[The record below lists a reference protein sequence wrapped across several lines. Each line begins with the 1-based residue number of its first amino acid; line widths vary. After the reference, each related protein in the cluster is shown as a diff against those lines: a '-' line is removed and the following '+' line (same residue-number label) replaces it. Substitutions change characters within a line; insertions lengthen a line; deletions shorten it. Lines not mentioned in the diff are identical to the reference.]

1 MGVVTSIA
9 MATVAVGGAITKGVL
24 AGDAATVAAREAGD
38 LRLQQAELEKEA
50 IARLDQDFYEAV
62 RVNTDIYD
70 KALEMS
76 NVKGAELVQAA
87 QEGDQRGVAATAG
100 KVKEIEQ
107 AGLSALSDKFSQDK
121 TNIDLARA
129 QAQKMSAAEIA
140 ALKGDQ
146 AAAAGVRAD
155 ALMKQSDTLRG
166 QATANFVTAGTE
178 AIMKGVGIAGEISG
192 AKAQG
197 AIDKL
202 VAGGM
207 SVVDAQTTVA
217 NQSQKNTRLFNRG
230 DMDIAAFTGTK
241 PKVNNT
247 SLSQDEETVSNPELS
262 VAEETVAEQT
272 LLPTGDFVNSRV
284 KGLLEREVKDGGSF
298 YNPFLKDYNGSM
310 SSLLSGLG
318 KIDYDSLG
326 FSMRINENYGRFPK

>member
-9 MATVAVGGAITKGVL
+9 MATVAVGGAVAKGVI
-24 AGDAATVAAREAGD
+24 AGDASTVAAREAGR
-38 LRLQQAELEKEA
+38 LRVQQQELEKEA

-70 KALEMS
+70 KALEVA

-107 AGLSALSDKFSQDK
+107 AGLGALADKFSQDK

-129 QAQKMSAAEIA
+129 KAQEMSAAEIA
-140 ALKGDQ
+140 AMQSDR

-155 ALMKQSDTLRG
+155 ALMAQSDKLRG
-166 QATANFVTAGTE
+166 QATANFITAGTE
-178 AIMKGVGIAGEISG
+178 AITQGIGIAGEISG

-197 AIDKL
+197 AIDSL

-207 SVVDAQTTVA
+207 SVADAQTVVA
-217 NQSQKNTRLFNRG
+217 NQSKRNIREFNRG
-230 DMDIAAFTGTK
+230 DLDVAAFTGTK
-241 PKVNNT
+241 INQQPINSEPQIQQTVIE
-247 SLSQDEETVSNPELS
+247 SQPMV
-262 VAEETVAEQT
+262 
-272 LLPTGDFVNSRV
+272 
-284 KGLLEREVKDGGSF
+284 
-298 YNPFLKDYNGSM
+298 NPFTSNQFSNMFQGIFATDFSALNG
-310 SSLLSGLG
+310 
-318 KIDYDSLG
+318 KQD
-326 FSMRINENYGRFPK
+326 FSQLMGGADPLNFNN

>member
-129 QAQKMSAAEIA
+129 KAQELSAAEIA
-140 ALKGDQ
+140 AMQDDR

-155 ALMKQSDTLRG
+155 TLMKQSDTLRG

-178 AIMKGVGIAGEISG
+178 AIMEGVGIAGEISG

-230 DMDIAAFTGTK
+230 DLDVAAFTGNKITQQPITPQPQLQQTGIK
-241 PKVNNT
+241 TQPIVNPFINNQFST
-247 SLSQDEETVSNPELS
+247 MFQGLFATDFSALGGKQDLSQLMGESDPLN
-262 VAEETVAEQT
+262 
-272 LLPTGDFVNSRV
+272 FN
-284 KGLLEREVKDGGSF
+284 K
-298 YNPFLKDYNGSM
+298 
-310 SSLLSGLG
+310 
-318 KIDYDSLG
+318 
-326 FSMRINENYGRFPK
+326 

>member
-9 MATVAVGGAITKGVL
+9 MATVSVGGSIAKGVL

-129 QAQKMSAAEIA
+129 KAQELSAAEIA
-140 ALKGDQ
+140 AMQDDR

-155 ALMKQSDTLRG
+155 TLMKQSDTLRG

-207 SVVDAQTTVA
+207 SVVDAQKTVA

-230 DMDIAAFTGTK
+230 DLDIAAFTGNKITQQPITPQPQLQQTGIK
-241 PKVNNT
+241 TQPIVNPFMNNQFST
-247 SLSQDEETVSNPELS
+247 MFQGLFATDFSALGGKQDLSQLMYESDPLN
-262 VAEETVAEQT
+262 
-272 LLPTGDFVNSRV
+272 FN
-284 KGLLEREVKDGGSF
+284 
-298 YNPFLKDYNGSM
+298 N
-310 SSLLSGLG
+310 
-318 KIDYDSLG
+318 
-326 FSMRINENYGRFPK
+326 

>member
-1 MGVVTSIA
+1 MAAFTTIA
-9 MATVAVGGAITKGVL
+9 LATVAVGGAVYKGVQ
-24 AGDAATVAAREAGD
+24 AGSAASAAAAAAGD
-38 LRLQQAELEKEA
+38 LRVQQAELEKEA
-50 IARLDQDFYEAV
+50 VARLEQDFFEGV
-62 RVNTDIYD
+62 RANTDIYD

-129 QAQKMSAAEIA
+129 KAQELSAAEIA
-140 ALKGDQ
+140 AMQDDR

-155 ALMKQSDTLRG
+155 TLMKQSDTLRG

-207 SVVDAQTTVA
+207 SIVDAQKTVA
-217 NQSQKNTRLFNRG
+217 DQSQKNTRLFNRG
-230 DMDIAAFTGTK
+230 DLDIAAFTGNKITQQPITPQPQLQQTGIK
-241 PKVNNT
+241 TQPIVNPFMNNQFST
-247 SLSQDEETVSNPELS
+247 MFQGLFATDFSALGGKQDLSQLMYESDPLN
-262 VAEETVAEQT
+262 
-272 LLPTGDFVNSRV
+272 FN
-284 KGLLEREVKDGGSF
+284 
-298 YNPFLKDYNGSM
+298 N
-310 SSLLSGLG
+310 
-318 KIDYDSLG
+318 
-326 FSMRINENYGRFPK
+326 

>member
-129 QAQKMSAAEIA
+129 KAQELSAAEIA
-140 ALKGDQ
+140 AMQDDR

-155 ALMKQSDTLRG
+155 TLMKQSDTLRG

-178 AIMKGVGIAGEISG
+178 AIKQGVGIAGEISG

-202 VAGGM
+202 VAGGKTL
-207 SVVDAQTTVA
+207 VEAQTIVA
-217 NQSQKNTRLFNRG
+217 NQSKKNTRIFNRG
-230 DMDIAAFTGTK
+230 DMDIAAFTGNKITQQPITPQPQLQQTGIK
-241 PKVNNT
+241 TQPIVNPFMNNQFST
-247 SLSQDEETVSNPELS
+247 MFNGLFATDFSALGGKQDLSQLMYEAGPLN
-262 VAEETVAEQT
+262 
-272 LLPTGDFVNSRV
+272 FN
-284 KGLLEREVKDGGSF
+284 
-298 YNPFLKDYNGSM
+298 N
-310 SSLLSGLG
+310 
-318 KIDYDSLG
+318 
-326 FSMRINENYGRFPK
+326 

>member
-1 MGVVTSIA
+1 MGLVTSIA

-38 LRLQQAELEKEA
+38 LRVQQAELEKEA

-129 QAQKMSAAEIA
+129 QAQELSAAEIA
-140 ALKGDQ
+140 AMQDDR

-155 ALMKQSDTLRG
+155 TLMAQSDQLRG

-178 AIMKGVGIAGEISG
+178 AIMQGVGIAGEISG

-230 DMDIAAFTGTK
+230 DLDVAAFTGNKITQQPITPQPQLQQTGIK
-241 PKVNNT
+241 TQPIVNPFINNQFST
-247 SLSQDEETVSNPELS
+247 MFQGLFATDFSALGGKQDLSQLMGESDPLN
-262 VAEETVAEQT
+262 
-272 LLPTGDFVNSRV
+272 FN
-284 KGLLEREVKDGGSF
+284 
-298 YNPFLKDYNGSM
+298 N
-310 SSLLSGLG
+310 
-318 KIDYDSLG
+318 
-326 FSMRINENYGRFPK
+326 

>member
-129 QAQKMSAAEIA
+129 KAQELSAAEIA
-140 ALKGDQ
+140 AMQDDR

-155 ALMKQSDTLRG
+155 TLMKQSDTLRG
-166 QATANFVTAGTE
+166 QATANYVTAGTE
-178 AIMKGVGIAGEISG
+178 AIMQGVGIAGEISG

-202 VAGGM
+202 VAGGKTL
-207 SVVDAQTTVA
+207 VEAQTIVA
-217 NQSQKNTRLFNRG
+217 NQSKKNTRIFNRG
-230 DMDIAAFTGTK
+230 DMDIAAFTGNKITK
-241 PKVNNT
+241 RPITPQPQLQQTGIKTQPIVNPFMNNQFST
-247 SLSQDEETVSNPELS
+247 MFNGLFATDFSALGGKQDLSQLMYEADPLN
-262 VAEETVAEQT
+262 
-272 LLPTGDFVNSRV
+272 FN
-284 KGLLEREVKDGGSF
+284 
-298 YNPFLKDYNGSM
+298 N
-310 SSLLSGLG
+310 
-318 KIDYDSLG
+318 
-326 FSMRINENYGRFPK
+326 

>member
-9 MATVAVGGAITKGVL
+9 MAIVAVGGAITKGVL

-87 QEGDQRGVAATAG
+87 QEGDQRGIAATAG

-107 AGLSALSDKFSQDK
+107 AGLGALSDKFSQDK

-129 QAQKMSAAEIA
+129 KAQELSAAEIA
-140 ALKGDQ
+140 AMQDDR

-155 ALMKQSDTLRG
+155 TLMKQSDTLRG

-207 SVVDAQTTVA
+207 SVVDAQTIVA

-230 DMDIAAFTGTK
+230 DLDVAAFTGAK

-247 SLSQDEETVSNPELS
+247 SLKQGESINESIEELEERGNIIKEEGLQSVQRDLLASEELG
-262 VAEETVAEQT
+262 A
-272 LLPTGDFVNSRV
+272 
-284 KGLLEREVKDGGSF
+284 SF

-326 FSMRINENYGRFPK
+326 FSMSMNSIYDRFPK

>member
-129 QAQKMSAAEIA
+129 KAQELSAAEIA
-140 ALKGDQ
+140 AMQDDR

-155 ALMKQSDTLRG
+155 TLMKQSDTLRG
-166 QATANFVTAGTE
+166 QATANYVTAGTE
-178 AIMKGVGIAGEISG
+178 AIMQGVGIAGEISG

-207 SVVDAQTTVA
+207 SIVDAQKTVA
-217 NQSQKNTRLFNRG
+217 DQSQKNTRIFNRG
-230 DMDIAAFTGTK
+230 DMDIAAFTGNKITQQPITPQPQLQQTGIK
-241 PKVNNT
+241 TQPIVNPFMNNQFST
-247 SLSQDEETVSNPELS
+247 MFNGLFATDFSALGGKQDLSQLMYEADPLN
-262 VAEETVAEQT
+262 
-272 LLPTGDFVNSRV
+272 FN
-284 KGLLEREVKDGGSF
+284 
-298 YNPFLKDYNGSM
+298 N
-310 SSLLSGLG
+310 
-318 KIDYDSLG
+318 
-326 FSMRINENYGRFPK
+326 

>member
-1 MGVVTSIA
+1 MGLVTSIA

-38 LRLQQAELEKEA
+38 LRVQQAELEKEA

-129 QAQKMSAAEIA
+129 QAQEMSAAEIA

-155 ALMKQSDTLRG
+155 ALMKQSDQLRG
-166 QATANFVTAGTE
+166 QATANFVKAGTE
-178 AIMKGVGIAGEISG
+178 AIMQGVGIAGEISG

-230 DMDIAAFTGTK
+230 DLDVAAFTGNKITQQPITPQPQLQQTGIK
-241 PKVNNT
+241 TQPIVNPFINNQFST
-247 SLSQDEETVSNPELS
+247 MFQGLFATDFSALGGKQDLSQLMGESDPLN
-262 VAEETVAEQT
+262 
-272 LLPTGDFVNSRV
+272 FN
-284 KGLLEREVKDGGSF
+284 
-298 YNPFLKDYNGSM
+298 N
-310 SSLLSGLG
+310 
-318 KIDYDSLG
+318 
-326 FSMRINENYGRFPK
+326 

>member
-9 MATVAVGGAITKGVL
+9 MATVAVGGAVYKGVQ
-24 AGDAATVAAREAGD
+24 AGNASTVAAREAGT

-70 KALEMS
+70 KALEVS

-87 QEGDQRGVAATAG
+87 QEGDQRGIAATAG

-107 AGLSALSDKFSQDK
+107 AGLGALSDKFSQDK

-129 QAQKMSAAEIA
+129 KAQELSAAEIA
-140 ALKGDQ
+140 AMQDDR

-155 ALMKQSDTLRG
+155 ALMAQSDKLR
-166 QATANFVTAGTE
+166 ADSTANYVTAGTQ
-178 AIMKGVGIAGEISG
+178 AIMQGVGIAGEISG

-197 AIDKL
+197 AIEKL
-202 VAGGM
+202 VSGGM
-207 SVVDAQTTVA
+207 SIVDAQTTVA
-217 NQSQKNTRLFNRG
+217 GQSKKNTRLFNRG
-230 DMDIAAFTGTK
+230 DLDIAAFTGTK
-241 PKVNNT
+241 PKVNNNT
-247 SLSQDEETVSNPELS
+247 SNNQDQTLLPQDLT
-262 VAEETVAEQT
+262 VAEET

-284 KGLLEREVKDGGSF
+284 KGFLEREVKDGGSF

-326 FSMRINENYGRFPK
+326 FSMNINERYGRFPK

>member
-129 QAQKMSAAEIA
+129 KAQELSAAEIA
-140 ALKGDQ
+140 AMQDDR

-155 ALMKQSDTLRG
+155 TLMAQSDKLRG
-166 QATANFVTAGTE
+166 EATANYVTAGTE
-178 AIMKGVGIAGEISG
+178 AIMQGVGIAGEISG

-202 VAGGM
+202 VSGGM
-207 SVVDAQTTVA
+207 SVVDAQKIVTS
-217 NQSQKNTRLFNRG
+217 QSQKNTRIFNRG
-230 DMDIAAFTGTK
+230 DMDIAAFTGNKITQQPITPQPQLQQTGIK
-241 PKVNNT
+241 TQPIVNPFINNQFST
-247 SLSQDEETVSNPELS
+247 MFQGLFATDFSALGGKQDLSQLMYESDPLN
-262 VAEETVAEQT
+262 
-272 LLPTGDFVNSRV
+272 FN
-284 KGLLEREVKDGGSF
+284 
-298 YNPFLKDYNGSM
+298 N
-310 SSLLSGLG
+310 
-318 KIDYDSLG
+318 
-326 FSMRINENYGRFPK
+326 

>member
-38 LRLQQAELEKEA
+38 LRVQQQELEKEA

-87 QEGDQRGVAATAG
+87 QEGDQRGIAATAG

-129 QAQKMSAAEIA
+129 KAQELSAAEIA
-140 ALKGDQ
+140 AMQDDR
-146 AAAAGVRAD
+146 AAAAGLRSD
-155 ALMKQSDTLRG
+155 ALMAQSDALKG

-178 AIMKGVGIAGEISG
+178 AIMQGVGIAGEISG

-230 DMDIAAFTGTK
+230 DLDIAAFTGTK
-241 PKVNNT
+241 SKVNNT
-247 SLSQDEETVSNPELS
+247 SLSQDKTVVEETVLTPEL
-262 VAEETVAEQT
+262 TVSEQT
-272 LLPTGDFVNSRV
+272 LLPNEDFVNSRV
-284 KGLLEREVKDGGSF
+284 KKALEREERDGGSF

-326 FSMRINENYGRFPK
+326 FSMNINENYGRFPK

>member
-50 IARLDQDFYEAV
+50 IARLEQDFFEGV

-129 QAQKMSAAEIA
+129 KAQELSAAEIA
-140 ALKGDQ
+140 AMQDDR
-146 AAAAGVRAD
+146 AAAAGLRSD
-155 ALMKQSDTLRG
+155 ALMKQSDALKG
-166 QATANFVTAGTE
+166 QATTNFVTAGTE
-178 AIMKGVGIAGEISG
+178 AIMKGVGIANEISG

-207 SVVDAQTTVA
+207 SVVDAQKTVA
-217 NQSQKNTRLFNRG
+217 DQSQKNTRLFNRG
-230 DMDIAAFTGTK
+230 DLDIAAFTGNKITQQPITPQPQLQQTGIK
-241 PKVNNT
+241 TQPIVNPFMNNQFST
-247 SLSQDEETVSNPELS
+247 MFQGLFATDFSALGGKQDLSQLMYESDPLN
-262 VAEETVAEQT
+262 
-272 LLPTGDFVNSRV
+272 FN
-284 KGLLEREVKDGGSF
+284 
-298 YNPFLKDYNGSM
+298 N
-310 SSLLSGLG
+310 
-318 KIDYDSLG
+318 
-326 FSMRINENYGRFPK
+326 

>member
-129 QAQKMSAAEIA
+129 KAQELSAAEIA
-140 ALKGDQ
+140 AMQDDR

-155 ALMKQSDTLRG
+155 TLMAQSDQLRG
-166 QATANFVTAGTE
+166 QATANYVKAGTE
-178 AIMKGVGIAGEISG
+178 AIMQGVGIAGEISG

-202 VAGGM
+202 VAGGKTL
-207 SVVDAQTTVA
+207 VEAQTIVA
-217 NQSQKNTRLFNRG
+217 DQSQKNTRIFNRG
-230 DMDIAAFTGTK
+230 DMDIAAFTGNKITQQPITPQPQLQQTGIK
-241 PKVNNT
+241 TQPIVNPFMNNQFST
-247 SLSQDEETVSNPELS
+247 MFQGLFATDFSALGGKQDLSQLMYEADPLN
-262 VAEETVAEQT
+262 
-272 LLPTGDFVNSRV
+272 FN
-284 KGLLEREVKDGGSF
+284 
-298 YNPFLKDYNGSM
+298 N
-310 SSLLSGLG
+310 
-318 KIDYDSLG
+318 
-326 FSMRINENYGRFPK
+326 

>member
-129 QAQKMSAAEIA
+129 KAQELSAAEIA
-140 ALKGDQ
+140 AMQDDR

-155 ALMKQSDTLRG
+155 TLMAQSDQLRG

-178 AIMKGVGIAGEISG
+178 AITKGVGIAGEISG

-230 DMDIAAFTGTK
+230 DLDVAAFTGNKITQQPITPQPQLQQTGIK
-241 PKVNNT
+241 TQPIVNPFINNQFST
-247 SLSQDEETVSNPELS
+247 MFQGLFATDFSALGGKQDLSQLMGESDPLN
-262 VAEETVAEQT
+262 
-272 LLPTGDFVNSRV
+272 FN
-284 KGLLEREVKDGGSF
+284 
-298 YNPFLKDYNGSM
+298 N
-310 SSLLSGLG
+310 
-318 KIDYDSLG
+318 
-326 FSMRINENYGRFPK
+326 

>member
-129 QAQKMSAAEIA
+129 KAQELSAAEIA
-140 ALKGDQ
+140 AMQDDR

-155 ALMKQSDTLRG
+155 TLMKQSDTLRG

-207 SVVDAQTTVA
+207 SIVDAQKIVA

-230 DMDIAAFTGTK
+230 DLDIAAFTGTK
-241 PKVNNT
+241 PKVNNNT
-247 SLSQDEETVSNPELS
+247 SNNISLPQD
-262 VAEETVAEQT
+262 QT
-272 LLPTGDFVNSRV
+272 LLPQDLTVADQTLLPNGDFVNSRA
-284 KGLLEREVKDGGSF
+284 KSLIEREEKDGGSF
-298 YNPFLKDYNGSM
+298 YNPFLKDYDGSM

-326 FSMRINENYGRFPK
+326 FSMNINENYGRFPK

>member
-38 LRLQQAELEKEA
+38 LRVQQAELEKEA

-129 QAQKMSAAEIA
+129 KAQELSAAEIA
-140 ALKGDQ
+140 AMQDDR

-155 ALMKQSDTLRG
+155 TLMKQSDTLRG

-230 DMDIAAFTGTK
+230 DMDIAAFTGAT
-241 PKVNNT
+241 PKSDSTTTFNQFTPMNELKSIDT
-247 SLSQDEETVSNPELS
+247 SLDYTPSP
-262 VAEETVAEQT
+262 
-272 LLPTGDFVNSRV
+272 
-284 KGLLEREVKDGGSF
+284 
-298 YNPFLKDYNGSM
+298 NPFLSPSGMKNMFPGVDTKNIFNTDYTSM
-310 SSLLSGLG
+310 
-318 KIDYDSLG
+318 KNNQVYDD
-326 FSMRINENYGRFPK
+326 FMKTFEYQQGRGI

>member
-129 QAQKMSAAEIA
+129 KAQELSAAEIA
-140 ALKGDQ
+140 AMQDDR

-155 ALMKQSDTLRG
+155 TLMKQSDTLRG

-178 AIMKGVGIAGEISG
+178 AIKQGVGIAGEISG

-217 NQSQKNTRLFNRG
+217 NQSQKNTRIFNRG
-230 DMDIAAFTGTK
+230 DMDIAAFTGNKITQQPITPQPQLQQTGIK
-241 PKVNNT
+241 TQPIVNPFMNNQFST
-247 SLSQDEETVSNPELS
+247 MFNGLFATDFSALGGKQDLSQLMYEADPLN
-262 VAEETVAEQT
+262 
-272 LLPTGDFVNSRV
+272 FN
-284 KGLLEREVKDGGSF
+284 
-298 YNPFLKDYNGSM
+298 N
-310 SSLLSGLG
+310 
-318 KIDYDSLG
+318 
-326 FSMRINENYGRFPK
+326 

>member
-50 IARLDQDFYEAV
+50 IARLEQDFFEGV

-129 QAQKMSAAEIA
+129 KAQELSAAEIA
-140 ALKGDQ
+140 AMQDDR
-146 AAAAGVRAD
+146 AAAAGLRSD
-155 ALMKQSDTLRG
+155 ALMKQSDALKG

-178 AIMKGVGIAGEISG
+178 AIMKGVGIANEISG

-207 SVVDAQTTVA
+207 SVVDAQKTVA
-217 NQSQKNTRLFNRG
+217 DQSQKNTRLFNRG
-230 DMDIAAFTGTK
+230 DLDIAAFTGNKITQQPITPQPQLQQTGIK
-241 PKVNNT
+241 TQPIVNPFMNNQFST
-247 SLSQDEETVSNPELS
+247 MFQGLFATDFSALGGKQDLSQLMYESDPLN
-262 VAEETVAEQT
+262 
-272 LLPTGDFVNSRV
+272 FN
-284 KGLLEREVKDGGSF
+284 
-298 YNPFLKDYNGSM
+298 N
-310 SSLLSGLG
+310 
-318 KIDYDSLG
+318 
-326 FSMRINENYGRFPK
+326 

>member
-9 MATVAVGGAITKGVL
+9 MATVAVGGAVAKGVI
-24 AGDAATVAAREAGD
+24 AGDASTVAAREAGR
-38 LRLQQAELEKEA
+38 LRVQQQELEKEA

-70 KALEMS
+70 KALEVA

-100 KVKEIEQ
+100 KIKEIEQ
-107 AGLSALSDKFSQDK
+107 AGLGALADKFSQDK

-129 QAQKMSAAEIA
+129 KAQEMSASEIA
-140 ALKGDQ
+140 AMQSDR

-155 ALMKQSDTLRG
+155 ALMAQSDKLRG
-166 QATANFVTAGTE
+166 DATANFITAGTE
-178 AIMKGVGIAGEISG
+178 AIMQGVGIAGEISG

-207 SVVDAQTTVA
+207 SVADAQTTVA

-230 DMDIAAFTGTK
+230 DLDVAAFTGTK
-241 PKVNNT
+241 INQQPIT
-247 SLSQDEETVSNPELS
+247 SEPQIQQEVIKSQPMV
-262 VAEETVAEQT
+262 
-272 LLPTGDFVNSRV
+272 
-284 KGLLEREVKDGGSF
+284 
-298 YNPFLKDYNGSM
+298 NPFTSNQFSNMFQGIFAMDFSALNG
-310 SSLLSGLG
+310 
-318 KIDYDSLG
+318 KQD
-326 FSMRINENYGRFPK
+326 FSQLMGEADPLNFNK

>member
-1 MGVVTSIA
+1 
-9 MATVAVGGAITKGVL
+9 MAGFTTL
-24 AGDAATVAAREAGD
+24 VAAGVSIGGSLAKGIIAQDASTGMSREAG
-38 LRLQQAELEKEA
+38 RFRIQQQELQNES
-50 IARLDQDFYEAV
+50 IARLEQDFLEGV

-129 QAQKMSAAEIA
+129 KAQELSAAEIA
-140 ALKGDQ
+140 AMQDDR

-155 ALMKQSDTLRG
+155 TLMKQSDTLRG

-207 SVVDAQTTVA
+207 SVVDAQKTVA
-217 NQSQKNTRLFNRG
+217 DQSQKNTRIFNRG
-230 DMDIAAFTGTK
+230 DMDIAAFTGNKITQQPITPQPQLQQTGIK
-241 PKVNNT
+241 TQPIVNPFMNNQFST
-247 SLSQDEETVSNPELS
+247 MFQGLFATDFSALGGKQDLSQLMYESDPLN
-262 VAEETVAEQT
+262 
-272 LLPTGDFVNSRV
+272 FN
-284 KGLLEREVKDGGSF
+284 
-298 YNPFLKDYNGSM
+298 N
-310 SSLLSGLG
+310 
-318 KIDYDSLG
+318 
-326 FSMRINENYGRFPK
+326 

>member
-129 QAQKMSAAEIA
+129 KAQELSAAEIA
-140 ALKGDQ
+140 AMQDDR

-155 ALMKQSDTLRG
+155 TLMKQSDTLRG

-178 AIMKGVGIAGEISG
+178 AIKQGVGIAGEISG

-207 SVVDAQTTVA
+207 SVADAQTTVA

-230 DMDIAAFTGTK
+230 DLDVAAFTGTK
-241 PKVNNT
+241 INQQPIT
-247 SLSQDEETVSNPELS
+247 SEPQIQQEVIKSQPMV
-262 VAEETVAEQT
+262 
-272 LLPTGDFVNSRV
+272 
-284 KGLLEREVKDGGSF
+284 
-298 YNPFLKDYNGSM
+298 NPFTSNQFSNMFQGIFAMDFSALNG
-310 SSLLSGLG
+310 
-318 KIDYDSLG
+318 KQD
-326 FSMRINENYGRFPK
+326 FSQLMGEADPLNFNK

>member
-1 MGVVTSIA
+1 MGLVTSIA

-38 LRLQQAELEKEA
+38 LRVQQAELEKEA

-129 QAQKMSAAEIA
+129 KAQELSAAEIA
-140 ALKGDQ
+140 AMQDDR

-155 ALMKQSDTLRG
+155 TLMAQSDQLRG

-178 AIMKGVGIAGEISG
+178 AIMQGVGIAGEISG

-230 DMDIAAFTGTK
+230 DLDVAAFTGNKITQQPITPQPQLQQTGIK
-241 PKVNNT
+241 TQPIVNPFINNQFST
-247 SLSQDEETVSNPELS
+247 MFQGLFATDFSALGGKQDLSQLMGESDPLN
-262 VAEETVAEQT
+262 
-272 LLPTGDFVNSRV
+272 FN
-284 KGLLEREVKDGGSF
+284 
-298 YNPFLKDYNGSM
+298 N
-310 SSLLSGLG
+310 
-318 KIDYDSLG
+318 
-326 FSMRINENYGRFPK
+326 

>member
-129 QAQKMSAAEIA
+129 KAQELSAAEIA
-140 ALKGDQ
+140 AMQDDR

-155 ALMKQSDTLRG
+155 TLMAQSDKLRG
-166 QATANFVTAGTE
+166 EATANFVTAGTE
-178 AIMKGVGIAGEISG
+178 AIMQGVGIAGEISG

-230 DMDIAAFTGTK
+230 DLDVAAFTGNKITQQPITPQPQLQQTGIK
-241 PKVNNT
+241 TQPIVNPFINNQFST
-247 SLSQDEETVSNPELS
+247 MFQGLFATDFSALGGKQDLSQLMYESDPLN
-262 VAEETVAEQT
+262 
-272 LLPTGDFVNSRV
+272 FN
-284 KGLLEREVKDGGSF
+284 
-298 YNPFLKDYNGSM
+298 N
-310 SSLLSGLG
+310 
-318 KIDYDSLG
+318 
-326 FSMRINENYGRFPK
+326 

>member
-129 QAQKMSAAEIA
+129 KAQELSAAEIA
-140 ALKGDQ
+140 AMQDDR

-155 ALMKQSDTLRG
+155 TLMAQSDQLRG

-230 DMDIAAFTGTK
+230 DLDVAAFTGNKITQK
-241 PKVNNT
+241 PITPQPQLQQTGIKTQPIVNPFINNQFST
-247 SLSQDEETVSNPELS
+247 MFQGLFATDFSALGGKQDLSQLMGESDPLN
-262 VAEETVAEQT
+262 
-272 LLPTGDFVNSRV
+272 FN
-284 KGLLEREVKDGGSF
+284 
-298 YNPFLKDYNGSM
+298 N
-310 SSLLSGLG
+310 
-318 KIDYDSLG
+318 
-326 FSMRINENYGRFPK
+326 

>member
-129 QAQKMSAAEIA
+129 KAQELSAAEIA
-140 ALKGDQ
+140 AMQDDR

-155 ALMKQSDTLRG
+155 TLMAQSDQLRG

-178 AIMKGVGIAGEISG
+178 AITKGVGIAGEISG

-230 DMDIAAFTGTK
+230 DLDVAAFTGNKITQQPITPQPQLQQTGIK
-241 PKVNNT
+241 TQPIVNPFINNQFST
-247 SLSQDEETVSNPELS
+247 MFQGLFATDFSALGGKQDLSQLMGESDPLN
-262 VAEETVAEQT
+262 
-272 LLPTGDFVNSRV
+272 FN
-284 KGLLEREVKDGGSF
+284 K
-298 YNPFLKDYNGSM
+298 
-310 SSLLSGLG
+310 
-318 KIDYDSLG
+318 
-326 FSMRINENYGRFPK
+326 